1 MECPKCGLISPPV
14 SSDCDCGY
22 DFVTGVRPKA
32 NAGSAN
38 PIRQPVLLAVIGAGA
53 LWAGPRIVA
62 AAPPVGFIL
71 NVGGWFGI
79 TFAAG
84 LLINRLTK

>member
-38 PIRQPVLLAVIGAGA
+38 PIRQPVLLALIGAGA
-53 LWAGPRIVA
+53 VWAGPRIVA
-62 AAPPVGFIL
+62 AILPVGSIL
-71 NVGGWFGI
+71 KVAGV
-79 TFAAG
+79 FAISFAVG
-84 LLINRLTK
+84 LLINRLAK